1 MDIDTSNDTGINA
14 VPIEQKIGTVYI
26 NPADGVDDIQLTL
39 EDMVVDTGDVNV
51 EPLSYTVDVL

>member
-1 MDIDTSNDTGINA
+1 VDIDTSNDTGRST
-14 VPIEQKIGTVYI
+14 VLIEQKIGTVYI
-26 NPADGVDDIQLTL
+26 NPASGIDDIQLTL